1 MNLRSFKTV
10 FLSCLT
16 LFVLGCH
23 KDKVEDITG
32 GSGEESCGISL
43 RLKTD
48 MTLNVVALTRAG
60 ETPADEEFGVR
71 IENTKGEVL
80 RTWKYNDVPS
90 LIKVVPGAYKLV
102 GWYGAD
108 TVLPAFTAPYYYGET
123 KITLKEG
130 DNLDTVVNCSLAAV
144 KVAVG
149 FDESFGYEYAEYSVD
164 VKTVGDS
171 LRFEKEEGRAA
182 YFKPG
187 NLRLRFLLRPF
198 GSEMWYEFY
207 PPAIGTVKAKQF
219 YKMKLKANTDKG
231 ALKSIT
237 VTTDS
242 TTIDIPVDV
251 ELPPFYLPKAAP
263 KVTPQGFVSGDV
275 VETTEGLSKKAT
287 VLVTSAGGLT
297 ELKVKTVSDTL
308 IARGWPAE
316 IDLMNATAEQ
326 LAVLKNNGLEWSDVL
341 TQQDTVKTTVFVRFD
356 NVVKLLNTAPL
367 NTTASMFEVVVKD
380 RFNQVGD
387 AECKLNVSVAPPVFG
402 FKDGVPVEG
411 NVFAKKAEFD
421 LVYTA
426 DRENYK
432 PTVQYKTP
440 GGEWQSGAEVSDSE
454 IGVRRAKVGGLA
466 SQHGYVFRAVL
477 REHVSGEFQ
486 FTTEAELQVP
496 NAGMED
502 WYNEKVYEKKTFG
515 IGVAIYSYYP
525 YNNGESLT
533 WWATRNTMT
542 TFQRSGTSYY
552 YTSFP
557 GTRDVAGR
565 SGNKAAE
572 ISTVGYGI
580 DNWWTNASS
589 ATYPAQY
596 VTPGMLFIG
605 DYDYTP
611 AANDNRGDVG
621 TELFGR
627 SFGVRPDKLEFWY
640 KFKPYGSESFR
651 AYVVLEN
658 RSEGVVEVGRGELGA
673 EYTGKAQGEFV
684 KATVNIEYSR
694 IDLKATHIYIVFL
707 SSTAEVPTTDRVQGS
722 TGAFGGNANSRYVGN
737 VLTVDDIELVY

>member
-32 GSGEESCGISL
+32 GAGEESCGISL

-341 TQQDTVKTTVFVRFD
+341 IQQDTVKTTVFVRFD
-356 NVVKLLNTAPL
+356 NVVKLLNTAPG
-367 NTTASMFEVVVKD
+367 NTAASAFEVVVKD
-380 RFNQVGD
+380 RFNQTGD
-387 AECKLNVSVAPPVFG
+387 AECKLNVSVAPPVYG
-402 FKDGVPVEG
+402 FDGGVPVEG
-411 NVFAKKAEFD
+411 NMFARKAEFD

-432 PTVQYKTP
+432 PMLQFKTV
-440 GGEWQSGAEVSDSE
+440 GGVWQNAMEVLDGE
-454 IGVRRAKVGGLA
+454 AGKRVAKVGGLT
-466 SQHGYVFRAVL
+466 SQSNYVFRAVL
-477 REHVSGEFQ
+477 REHVSNEFQ
-486 FTTEAELQVP
+486 LITETELQVP
-496 NAGMED
+496 NAGMEN
-502 WYNEKVYEKKTFG
+502 WYSVGGTKNRWYYWYPWSQSDATSQGWNTINLKT
-515 IGVAIYSYYP
+515 IGDGWSYQ
-525 YNNGESLT
+525 YNSI
-533 WWATRNTMT
+533 
-542 TFQRSGTSYY
+542 SGTMS
-552 YTSFP
+552 T
-557 GTRDVAGR
+557 GDKH
-565 SGNKAAE
+565 SGNSAALIRTVGWGKGNAALGTANATNIDPGYLYLGVYDAATKTPDYGYSFASRPSAFRCYYKYTTKDDRFLAE
-572 ISTVGYGI
+572 IVVQHREG
-580 DNWWTNASS
+580 DN
-589 ATYPAQY
+589 
-596 VTPGMLFIG
+596 
-605 DYDYTP
+605 
-611 AANDNRGDVG
+611 
-621 TELFGR
+621 
-627 SFGVRPDKLEFWY
+627 
-640 KFKPYGSESFR
+640 
-651 AYVVLEN
+651 
-658 RSEGVVEVGRGELGA
+658 VVELGRGSWRDGA
-673 EYTGKAQGEFV
+673 
-684 KATVNIEYSR
+684 NIEAYTQLVVPVTYNKENKN
-694 IDLKATHIYIVFL
+694 LKATHIYIVFKSGDKTDNGTL
-707 SSTAEVPTTDRVQGS
+707 MEVPPFANLS
-722 TGAFGGNANSRYVGN
+722 TGKYVGSQ
-737 VLTVDDIELVY
+737 LYIDDVELIYE

>member
-356 NVVKLLNTAPL
+356 NVVKLLNTAPG
-367 NTTASMFEVVVKD
+367 NTAASAFEVVVKD
-380 RFNQVGD
+380 RFNQTGD

-402 FKDGVPVEG
+402 FVLIPGIGNAYAKKVEYDVNYISEVRKPVVEYLLPDGKWQKTETNIVPVEG
-411 NVFAKKAEFD
+411 DHYECTGCG
-421 LVYTA
+421 LVPETA
-426 DRENYK
+426 YRFRVSLGQHVLD
-432 PTVQYKTP
+432 
-440 GGEWQSGAEVSDSE
+440 GGS
-454 IGVRRAKVGGLA
+454 
-466 SQHGYVFRAVL
+466 Y
-477 REHVSGEFQ
+477 
-486 FTTEAELQVP
+486 TTEAALQVP
-496 NAGMED
+496 NANMDAWWLEVKSN
-502 WYNEKVYEKKTFG
+502 WLSQKTYLYRTYNQ
-515 IGVAIYSYYP
+515 
-525 YNNGESLT
+525 GESSPWWSNNNLRST
-533 WWATRNTMT
+533 WWVVAPVEANSCPAVCYVSGDKA
-542 TFQRSGTSYY
+542 RSG
-552 YTSFP
+552 
-557 GTRDVAGR
+557 
-565 SGNKAAE
+565 KAAE
-572 ISTVGYGI
+572 LRSVASGSGYA
-580 DNWWTNASS
+580 NTSS
-589 ATYPAQY
+589 VLYDESKI
-596 VTPGMLFIG
+596 PGMLLIG
-605 DYDYTP
+605 DYNYDKPNESINY
-611 AANDNRGDVG
+611 
-621 TELFGR
+621 GR
-627 SFGVRPDKLEFWY
+627 SFVSRPSQLSFWY
-640 KFKPYGSESFR
+640 HYTPYETDEFDAYIEVQNRAGGETTVLGHGTFR
-651 AYVVLEN
+651 LQRAVADEAYQQAKADVT
-658 RSEGVVEVGRGELGA
+658 
-673 EYTGKAQGEFV
+673 YTNK
-684 KATVNIEYSR
+684 S
-694 IDLKATHIYIVFL
+694 LLATHMYIRFR
-707 SSTAEVPTTDRVQGS
+707 SSTASQPNVAKNVAVDLEGIKNGWKAHVGS
-722 TGAFGGNANSRYVGN
+722 R
-737 VLTVDDIELVY
+737 LRVDDIELVY